1 LLDGTDLKDI
11 HTGDL
16 RSCIGVVSQEPI
28 LFDSTIEDN
37 IRYGNPDATIDEI
50 MEAAACANAHEF
62 IMGFPDGYQTQVGP
76 KGGKLSGGQKQ
87 RYVHENYHQIYL
99 NLQAF
104 SKTKAFLHFQHKV
117 WPLLGKYDMKNV
129 KILTFP
135 LKNLAKLIIRWYLNP
150 VPYCV
155 TPPF

>member
-1 LLDGTDLKDI
+1 MLDGTDLKDI

-104 SKTKAFLHFQHKV
+104 SETKAFLHFQQFSLQK
-117 WPLLGKYDMKNV
+117 
-129 KILTFP
+129 LT
-135 LKNLAKLIIRWYLNP
+135 
-150 VPYCV
+150 PYEEHR
-155 TPPF
+155 TRKKEKSTQP